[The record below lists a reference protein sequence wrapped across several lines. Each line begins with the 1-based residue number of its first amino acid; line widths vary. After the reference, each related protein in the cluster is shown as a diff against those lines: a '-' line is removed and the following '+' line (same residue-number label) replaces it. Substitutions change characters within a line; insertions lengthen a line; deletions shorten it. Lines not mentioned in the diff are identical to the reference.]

1 MCDIYITDGGECLA
15 WWWGPSCPARRR
27 WRRWRR
33 FSNPV
38 NNIKERTHHMLV
50 FIDPI
55 TYNLTCDTFFVH
67 LFWNISWFP
76 AWIYYYRESSSEK
89 KTIRAFSDYFDMILS
104 SSKGILIK
112 DKLLTVFDF
121 IMFHYDLIKNMNVE
135 IFNL

>member
-1 MCDIYITDGGECLA
+1 M
-15 WWWGPSCPARRR
+15 
-27 WRRWRR
+27 
-33 FSNPV
+33 
-38 NNIKERTHHMLV
+38 
-50 FIDPI
+50 
-55 TYNLTCDTFFVH
+55 
-67 LFWNISWFP
+67 ISGLD
-76 AWIYYYRESSSEK
+76 IYYYYESSSEK